1 MSGGGSD
8 VTIPIIAK
16 RAVGRG
22 IPRQLWSLGKD
33 WVDWKGRPLAGTGIG
48 PVVVIGIVLWDRL
61 GRLLRNIIAGDGTA
75 EKLCLGGKLLST
87 FSESACEKRALGLLQ
102 PG

>member
-1 MSGGGSD
+1 MEEGSD
-8 VTIPIIAK
+8 VTIPITAK

-22 IPRQLWSLGKD
+22 IPRQLWSGGLEGQTAG
-33 WVDWKGRPLAGTGIG
+33 WAELLVLAGTGIG
-48 PVVVIGIVLWDRL
+48 PVAVIGIML

-87 FSESACEKRALGLLQ
+87 FSESAYEKRALGLLQ